1 MKKKLLSA
9 WMYFYAR
16 TYTVVTMKKDF
27 LRFTAT
33 VMVGPSRFEKLW
45 FKKTTVQ
52 VFTGHGSLWYDSEFR
67 YAGEHVN
74 QVLSD
79 HYHDLHWSYVGN
91 FLRSV
96 FKNLFG
102 K

>member
-1 MKKKLLSA
+1 
-9 WMYFYAR
+9 MYFYAR
-16 TYTVVTMKKDF
+16 TYTVVAMKPDF

-33 VMVGPSRFEKLW
+33 VMVGPSRFEICW

-67 YAGEHVN
+67 HAPERVN

-79 HYHDLHWSYVGN
+79 HYHEMHWLRVGN
-91 FLRSV
+91 FLRNV
-96 FKNLFG
+96 FRNLFG